1 MIKPNVHLQK
11 SFRARVTFF
20 NGLIL
25 PEHWLSLARQA
36 STDLPLNS
44 DSKNFAP
51 ELSST
56 SQKCIE
62 MNDLFDAG
70 HWKKIS
76 GRGRGLKL
84 YRSATYVPY
93 LHLI

>member
-1 MIKPNVHLQK
+1 MIKHNVRLQK
-11 SFRARVTFF
+11 PFRAGVTFF

-25 PEHWLSLARQA
+25 QEHCTSMARHA

-51 ELSST
+51 ELSSA

-62 MNDLFDAG
+62 KNDLFDAG
-70 HWKKIS
+70 HWEKIS
-76 GRGRGLKL
+76 RRALGSR
-84 YRSATYVPY
+84 
-93 LHLI
+93 LH